1 MFFFYILMSSL
12 FFFYSCTYDF
22 GKGLWHFSAWS
33 AFYMGKLS
41 PTCSCFKSPIVLRFL
56 SIVYNVQNVAATAA
70 RQHYFGL
77 NQRNCNAYS
86 ESVIA
91 LEATFSFL

>member
-1 MFFFYILMSSL
+1 M
-12 FFFYSCTYDF
+12 T

-41 PTCSCFKSPIVLRFL
+41 PTCSCFKSPIVLHFR
-56 SIVYNVQNVAATAA
+56 SIVYDVQNVAAAAA

-77 NQRNCNAYS
+77 NQRNRS
-86 ESVIA
+86 PQSKSVVILYA
-91 LEATFSFL
+91 IFSFL